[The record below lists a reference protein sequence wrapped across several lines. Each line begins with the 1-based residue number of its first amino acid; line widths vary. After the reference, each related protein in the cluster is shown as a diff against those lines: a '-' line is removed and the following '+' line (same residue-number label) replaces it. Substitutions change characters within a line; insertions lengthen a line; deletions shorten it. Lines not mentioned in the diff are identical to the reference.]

1 MNEGIGGISV
11 AVVIIVFIAFA
22 TGYMAFNVNYM
33 KAFRMKN
40 KIISTYEK
48 YNGNCEQGTTCEDEI
63 QQYAKEIGYY
73 IGSKYLKC
81 ENADIVPIGTDKKSI
96 DTGSGTVE
104 IIDGSREIPNLYCE
118 YKIKAQRSDATDNVF
133 VDSDPQ
139 YYYRIVTRI
148 NIQMPIIG
156 DSLGLRFLTVSG
168 DTKIFSKPE

>member
-11 AVVIIVFIAFA
+11 VVVIIVFIVFA
-22 TGYMAFNVNYM
+22 TGYMAFNVNYT

-48 YNGNCEQGTTCEDEI
+48 YNGNCEQGTTCEKEI
-63 QQYAKEIGYY
+63 KQYAKEIGYY

-81 ENADIVPIGTDKKSI
+81 DNADVIPIGTDKKMV
-96 DTGSGTVE
+96 TNGAEMVE
-104 IIDGSREIPNLYCE
+104 VIDGSREIPNLYCE
-118 YKIKAQRSDATDNVF
+118 YKIKAQRSAASDKVF

-168 DTKIFSKPE
+168 DTRIFSKPE